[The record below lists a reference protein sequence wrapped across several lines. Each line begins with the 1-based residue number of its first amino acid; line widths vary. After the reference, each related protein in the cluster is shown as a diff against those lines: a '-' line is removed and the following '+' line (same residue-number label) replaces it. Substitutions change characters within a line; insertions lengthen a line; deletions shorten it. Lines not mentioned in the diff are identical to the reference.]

1 MVLHSINASSDKTV
15 IQPGTE
21 KYKRSLIF
29 TNKTVASLWLSV
41 SNPNSFTQ
49 NMIDYIDWWCFIA
62 IRITHCDLAW
72 KVCQSRLSKN
82 KQKCPKMTWKTKQCG
97 NSGSEVYLLFG
108 IEELS
113 FLVISYLSLVPTQCP
128 LVCFG
133 TDMNLQ
139 HWYQYCSWDLPTPD
153 EGDWC
158 CSMKA
163 EPSSG
168 P

>member
-15 IQPGTE
+15 IEPGTE
-21 KYKRSLIF
+21 KYERSLI
-29 TNKTVASLWLSV
+29 KLSHHSGCQSPV
-41 SNPNSFTQ
+41 QTLTQ

-82 KQKCPKMTWKTKQCG
+82 NQKCPKMPWKTKQCG
-97 NSGSEVYLLFG
+97 NSGSEVNLLFG

-113 FLVISYLSLVPTQCP
+113 FLVSSYLNLVPTQCS

-133 TDMNLQ
+133 TDMNWQ
-139 HWYQYCSWDLPTPD
+139 HWYQLCSWDLPTPD

-158 CSMKA
+158 CFMKA